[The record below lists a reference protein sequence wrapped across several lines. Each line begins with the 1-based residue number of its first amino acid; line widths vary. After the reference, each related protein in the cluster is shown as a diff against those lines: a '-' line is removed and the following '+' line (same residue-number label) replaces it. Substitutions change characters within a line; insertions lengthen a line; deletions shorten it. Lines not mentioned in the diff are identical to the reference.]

1 MLLLLSVLLAF
12 GAHGKTINGPAN
24 ATPEDKCCAALLV
37 EGEAGSLDAGGVYRL
52 PTPCG
57 GELAVACPKLGFNAA
72 ALHDGSMHMTAGWM
86 AFRQQADL
94 RLAPSCSPMEWEKR
108 CPPGATMLLAEK
120 RRGGCR
126 AAGCVAVGGELNDN
140 NDDNEILRA
149 VTAQQTALLQAAK
162 PAMPKAFYQHVAGE
176 QRAYG
181 KDEKRFGKKLAEA
194 MKSSPSVDGETVHE
208 LVEEAATKGF
218 RSVAIDEAATAV
230 FKQEQQERVS
240 AFFWSLPGA
249 VVDYVSTTSLD
260 AARRSN
266 ALKAEN
272 VKLRNTVEDL
282 TRNVHKKELISTTQA
297 GALRAERAKSEADRN
312 EAAAKAKYCRDEVEA
327 LRATVDYV
335 LETAASDHEM
345 SARTEGDLVAK
356 LDTAE
361 GIVAALTDTVA
372 EQQLA
377 AQKESERSDL
387 SLRLVEQEAAKARA
401 STLAVGEEL
410 SEAEQREIEL
420 QCLLDVGTDTR
431 KELEDEL
438 TLCRTNVDEARA
450 IAESYGA
457 DIEDLDSRA
466 LAVALALADDVS
478 EKALIVESLA
488 HVAQGVVLGAT
499 PAFDSEDRWGSHA
512 GYPMIRSHLEA
523 VQRLVLTTTSTL
535 VEEISCCEHD
545 KAEAMNRE
553 AKTQQR
559 MKEVE
564 HDLTTYDMSNDSAPD
579 ASNPDDGTTKAST
592 NDDSTTDHSISDST
606 SDSTSSDST
615 TGGDAAS
622 DRIVTGVDTGEN
634 NTDTAGVG
642 EAVNGKEV
650 DDDDDEG
657 HVDGEEDAYV
667 HSSGTKPPTLDGV

>member
-1 MLLLLSVLLAF
+1 M
-12 GAHGKTINGPAN
+12 N
-24 ATPEDKCCAALLV
+24 
-37 EGEAGSLDAGGVYRL
+37 
-52 PTPCG
+52 
-57 GELAVACPKLGFNAA
+57 
-72 ALHDGSMHMTAGWM
+72 DGSMTPSWL

-94 RLAPSCSPMEWEKR
+94 RLAPSCPRVEWEKR

-126 AAGCVAVGGELNDN
+126 AAGCVAVGGEPNDN
-140 NDDNEILRA
+140 KEEQDESEILRA

-162 PAMPKAFYQHVAGE
+162 PATPKTFYQHVVGQ

-181 KDEKRFGKKLAEA
+181 KDEKRFMKKLAKA
-194 MKSSPSVDGETVHE
+194 TKSSPSGSVDTIRG

-218 RSVAIDEAATAV
+218 RSVAIEEAAMVVA
-230 FKQEQQERVS
+230 KQEQQERVL
-240 AFFWSLPGA
+240 AFFRSLPGA

-266 ALKAEN
+266 ALKAEI
-272 VKLRNTVEDL
+272 VKLRNTVKDL
-282 TRNVHKKELISTTQA
+282 TRTVHEKELISTAQA
-297 GALRAERAKSEADRN
+297 SALTAEQAKSKADRN
-312 EAAAKAKYCRDEVEA
+312 EAAAEAKYFRDEVEA

-335 LETAASDHEM
+335 LETAASDHET
-345 SARTEGDLVAK
+345 SARTEGDLIAK

-387 SLRLVEQEAAKARA
+387 SLRLVEQEAAMARA
-401 STLAVGEEL
+401 STLAIEEEL

-438 TLCRTNVDEARA
+438 ALCRTNVNEARA

-466 LAVALALADDVS
+466 LAVALALADDVA
-478 EKALIVESLA
+478 EKASTVESLA
-488 HVAQGVVLGAT
+488 HVAEGAVLGAT
-499 PAFDSEDRWGSHA
+499 PPFDNDDRWGSHA

-535 VEEISCCEHD
+535 VEEVSCCEHD
-545 KAEAMNRE
+545 KAEAVNRE
-553 AKTQQR
+553 ARTQQR

-564 HDLTTYDMSNDSAPD
+564 DELTTCHMSD
-579 ASNPDDGTTKAST
+579 ASTTHASTPDDA
-592 NDDSTTDHSISDST
+592 TTDPSISDST
-606 SDSTSSDST
+606 STS
-615 TGGDAAS
+615 DAAS
-622 DRIVTGVDTGEN
+622 DRTVTGVDTVEN
-634 NTDTAGVG
+634 DTDTAGAG
-642 EAVNGKEV
+642 EAVDRKEV
-650 DDDDDEG
+650 NDDGGEG
-657 HVDGEEDAYV
+657 GFGIEEDDAY
-667 HSSGTKPPTLDGV
+667 SSGTSPPTLDGV